1 VPSQVES
8 AACRIA
14 LFLHSDNDYQQALRD
29 DCLAAAKRHGFSVR
43 VFSGVDNS
51 STQVEQIHA
60 CLREPKEQRPTL
72 FLVAPVREAA
82 LLSTAYAAAR
92 VGVGWVLLGRWSGY
106 MADLREEFPRLPIF
120 SVSADQREIG
130 RIQGKQFRAL
140 LPDGGELVYI
150 RGPLG
155 TSSAIRRFE
164 GVQEALQD
172 APIKLYAL
180 SSDWTLEGGAQAM
193 NDWLRVFRWKDFPK
207 FVVGAQND
215 TMIMGARSALAAAVS
230 TRSDAS
236 LRQVAFTGCDGTP
249 RYGQRLVLEGTLRA
263 TVIMPPT
270 SGRAVDELAAML
282 VEGRP
287 RPGAEIVLNPGSFP
301 DLRALTAH

>member
-1 VPSQVES
+1 VTVHADS

-29 DCLAAAKRHGFSVR
+29 DCIAAAKRHGFSFR
-43 VFSGVDNS
+43 FFSATDNS
-51 STQVEQIHA
+51 GTQVEQIQA
-60 CLREPKEQRPTL
+60 CLREPKEQRPTV

-92 VGVGWVLLGRWSGY
+92 LGVGWILLGRWSGY

-120 SVSADQREIG
+120 SVAADQKEIG
-130 RIQGKQFRAL
+130 RIQGRQFRAL

-164 GVQEALQD
+164 GVQEVLQD

-180 SSDWTLEGGAQAM
+180 SSDWTMEGGTQAM
-193 NDWLRVFRWKDFPK
+193 NDWLRVFRWRDFPK

-215 TMIMGARSALAAAVS
+215 TMTMGARSALAAAVS
-230 TRSDAS
+230 ARTDAS
-236 LRQVAFTGCDGTP
+236 LRQIVFTGCDGTP

-282 VEGRP
+282 LEGRP
-287 RPGAEIVLNPGSFP
+287 RPNAEVVLNPASFP
-301 DLRALTAH
+301 DLRALAAH